1 MFPGRQ
7 QIGIWDILGAQS
19 GSTFCGSARGQPSTL
34 SLLPYPPESSS
45 PLHALENSGGKNFR
59 AVTDVRGI
67 SISTNG
73 IVSLIHCSYW
83 GSSDFAS
90 MEDQPDSLELH
101 RRRLGVPHLPPPP
114 GDEDL
119 PPPED
124 EDPRPPEDEDVEM
137 LSDDK
142 VFQALNEDL
151 NAM

>member
-1 MFPGRQ
+1 M
-7 QIGIWDILGAQS
+7 
-19 GSTFCGSARGQPSTL
+19 
-34 SLLPYPPESSS
+34 PYPPESSS
-45 PLHALENSGGKNFR
+45 PLHALENSRGKNFR

-101 RRRLGVPHLPPPP
+101 RRRLGVPRLPPRPP
-114 GDEDL
+114 PRGDEDL
-119 PPPED
+119 LPE
-124 EDPRPPEDEDVEM
+124 EEEEDVEM

-151 NAM
+151 SAM